1 MERNRSRSLLA
12 REGVDGPPDELAGP
26 RGRASCDAKGGRRTA
41 RGFTVLELVIVIIV
55 VVLLAAIL
63 LPGVVGGRGRP
74 NVRHIKDGTQIRGIH
89 QGMVLFAQNN
99 NDKYPLPS
107 LLDPDNVTIDAA
119 AETKDT
125 TANIISVLL
134 YQNFFTPELCVSPSE
149 TNPNI
154 RIDNAFAYTAPSTA
168 ANPAKALWDPGFN
181 TDFTAKNPSRIAGFS
196 YAHQMPFGPRRDKK
210 WNNSFNSND
219 AIIANRGPLV
229 ASVTKG
235 KEESVDMAFNKD
247 SNAMLI
253 HGGRKS
259 WEGNVAY
266 NDMSV
271 QFETSMAPETKFW
284 SEKPEAATSKT
295 HFPKWRD
302 CLFFDEKD
310 DPNTANNFLVNV
322 KKVGENGP
330 EVIWD

>member
-1 MERNRSRSLLA
+1 
-12 REGVDGPPDELAGP
+12 VDGPPGELVGP
-26 RGRASCDAKGGRRTA
+26 RGRAGSDATGGRRRG

-63 LPGVVGGRGRP
+63 LPGMVGGRGRRGVP
-74 NVRHIKDGTQIRGIH
+74 RQIKDGTQVRGIH

-99 NDKYPLPS
+99 NDKFPLPS
-107 LLDPDNVTIDAA
+107 LLDPDNFTIDAA

-125 TANIISVLL
+125 TANIISVLI

-154 RIDNAFAYTAPSTA
+154 RIDNAFAFTAPPTA

-181 TDFTAKNPSRIAGFS
+181 ADFSTANPARMAGFS

-210 WNNSFNSND
+210 WNNSFSSND
-219 AIIANRGPLV
+219 AIVANRGPLV
-229 ASVTKG
+229 TNVTKG

-247 SNAMLI
+247 SLTLLI
-253 HGGRKS
+253 HGGRKT

-266 NDMSV
+266 NDNSI

-284 SEKPEAATSKT
+284 SEKPEADTSKT
-295 HFPKWRD
+295 LFPKWRD